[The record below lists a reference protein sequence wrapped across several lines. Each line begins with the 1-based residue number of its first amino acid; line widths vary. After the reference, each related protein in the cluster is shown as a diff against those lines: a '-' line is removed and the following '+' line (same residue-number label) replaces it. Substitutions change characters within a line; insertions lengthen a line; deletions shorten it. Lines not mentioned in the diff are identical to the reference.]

1 MIFIDILVRIGSGPR
16 RFVRRLHRDQEGV
29 ISIVTVFAVLLL
41 VMILGMVMNV
51 GRHVDGKIRL
61 QNAADASA
69 YSGGVVLSRGMNTLA
84 FTNHLLSDVF
94 ALTAFMREARDRN
107 AEQYVPGV
115 LAAWDK
121 VGEMLAASGFPKFE
135 RLGAAIQQK
144 TPREQELVRTFS
156 EWAAASSERTLPVLE
171 EILQQEMIPEF
182 QRAVV
187 AAYPEIAQR
196 AAMEVARRN
205 GEPDRGRGM
214 MLGVLWR
221 TNAAPVGGEFEYLDR
236 TLPVV
241 DPVRDSEPDQASYLR
256 RARQRRRYYAEMYL
270 GVGDHG
276 SRWRWYYGNWH
287 ARSWNDEAL
296 VFFDRE
302 AKMCQFGALWR
313 SFTCGQL
320 NRLLDQEYPSANLPH
335 MIRPPRRSGCS
346 VCGVA
351 TEPAYLNNEYLQRNY
366 TFLAVTYWPKL
377 PESLPGLFQNPVDSD
392 DLAYAEVRMFVPRRR
407 LRWYRHAPGASHPD
421 PIGGVGGQYPELPAG
436 DPGDPGGGGVAYWRV
451 GRQSVP
457 TTWNLFNQHW
467 TCQLVPATQ
476 ECLAA
481 VLQTPPPIPEFADEE
496 IRLPN
501 LGGADSYDLQR
512 ISPH

>member
-1 MIFIDILVRIGSGPR
+1 MFTICSDILARIGSGGR
-16 RFVRRLHRDQEGV
+16 RFVRRLDRDEEGV
-29 ISIVTVFAVLLL
+29 ISIVAVFAILLL

-94 ALTAFMREARDRN
+94 ALTAFMREARDGN
-107 AEQYVPGV
+107 AARYVPDV
-115 LAAWDK
+115 LAAWDA
-121 VGEMLAASGFPKFE
+121 VGEVLEGSGFPKFE
-135 RLGAAIQQK
+135 RLGAAIRQK
-144 TPREQELVRTFS
+144 TPLEQELVRTFS
-156 EWAAASSERTLPVLE
+156 EWAAASSEQTLPVLE
-171 EILQQEMIPEF
+171 EILAQEMIPEF

-187 AAYPEIAQR
+187 AAYPDIAQR

-205 GEPDRGRGM
+205 GDPDRGRGR

-221 TNAAPVGGEFEYLDR
+221 TSATPVGGGFEYFDR

-241 DPVRDSEPDQASYLR
+241 DPVWDVEPDQAAYLL
-256 RARQRRRYYAEMYL
+256 RARKRRRHYAEMYL
-270 GVGDHG
+270 GVGRRR
-276 SRWRWYYGNWH
+276 SSWRWYYDNWH

-302 AKMCQFGALWR
+302 AKMSQFGSLWR

-320 NRLLDQEYPSANLPH
+320 NRLLDEEYPNANLPH
-335 MIRPPRRSGCS
+335 LIRPLPPTARTVG
-346 VCGVA
+346 GID
-351 TEPAYLNNEYLQRNY
+351 PALGNEYLQRNY

-377 PESLPGLFQNPVDSD
+377 PDVLPGLFASPVGSD

-407 LRWYRHAPGASHPD
+407 LRWYRYAPGASRPD
-421 PIGGVGGQYPELPAG
+421 PMGAIGGQYPQLPGG
-436 DPGDPGGGGVAYWRV
+436 DDGGGGGGGAAYWRV
-451 GRQSVP
+451 GRQHVP
-457 TTWNLFNQHW
+457 TAWDLFNQHW

-476 ECLAA
+476 PCLAA
-481 VLQTPPPIPEFADEE
+481 VLQTPPPFPEFAEQE

-501 LGGADSYDLQR
+501 LGSANSYDIQR